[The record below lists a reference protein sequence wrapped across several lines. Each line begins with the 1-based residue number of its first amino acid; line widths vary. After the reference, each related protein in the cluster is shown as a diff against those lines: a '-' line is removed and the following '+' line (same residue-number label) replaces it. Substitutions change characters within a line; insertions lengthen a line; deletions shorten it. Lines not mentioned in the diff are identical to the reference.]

1 MTSST
6 NKKTQEQSDHGTSGH
21 VTVGGKKEVH
31 AQKHPLKLYFVVWIL
46 LFVLSACS
54 YAIDYFNFQ
63 GYLRWTLILIFMFL
77 KAGAIVAIFM
87 HMAWERLALVYA
99 ILAPPLALIV
109 FIALMAFEGDY
120 TNFSRI
126 THFAKEPRVVQLG
139 SEHGSSSLEQHE
151 SMPSPVAAATSAPT
165 PAAAP
170 TPTAKGPDA
179 LADLIKDAKQ
189 WVSPTGDYANT
200 RHSALKQITTENAG
214 KLQLAW
220 QFSTGVLRGHEG
232 AAAGVGALVAA
243 ATGAGVE
250 AGAGAAVLAACASL
264 MNAGDCANLPAISLT
279 ARIAASISGRGLNS

>member
-1 MTSST
+1 MTSSL
-6 NKKTQEQSDHGTSGH
+6 NNQSQESSHHKKSVHAPNA
-21 VTVGGKKEVH
+21 GKREAH

-63 GYLRWTLILIFMFL
+63 GYLRWTLIIIFMFL

-99 ILAPPLALIV
+99 ILTPPLALLV
-109 FIALMAFEGDY
+109 FIALMAFEGNY
-120 TNFSRI
+120 TNSSRV
-126 THFAKEPRVVQLG
+126 THFAKEPQIVQLHSDG
-139 SEHGSSSLEQHE
+139 EAAPVVEKAE
-151 SMPSPVAAATSAPT
+151 MAPSPAAATSAP
-165 PAAAP
+165 AAAP
-170 TPTAKGPDA
+170 TAVAKGSDA

-232 AAAGVGALVAA
+232 APLVVGDVMYLHTPFPNIVYALD
-243 ATGAGVE
+243 
-250 AGAGAAVLAACASL
+250 LKDPDHKIL
-264 MNAGDCANLPAISLT
+264 W
-279 ARIAASISGRGLNS
+279 

>member
-1 MTSST
+1 MTSSL
-6 NKKTQEQSDHGTSGH
+6 NKENQKHGHNEASGH
-21 VTVGGKKEVH
+21 ATAGGKKEVH
-31 AQKHPLKLYFVVWIL
+31 AQKHPLKLYFTVWIL

-63 GYLRWTLILIFMFL
+63 GYLRWTLILTFMFL

-99 ILAPPLALIV
+99 ILVPPLALIV

-126 THFAKEPRVVQLG
+126 THFAKEPQVVQLG
-139 SEHGSSSLEQHE
+139 SEHASSSIEQHE
-151 SMPSPVAAATSAPT
+151 STPAPVAAATSAPA
-165 PAAAP
+165 PA
-170 TPTAKGPDA
+170 AKGPDA

-214 KLQLAW
+214 KLQLSW

-232 AAAGVGALVAA
+232 APLVVGDVMYLHTPFPNIVYALDLKDPDHKILWKYEPKQDPSV
-243 ATGAGVE
+243 VP
-250 AGAGAAVLAACASL
+250 V
-264 MNAGDCANLPAISLT
+264 M
-279 ARIAASISGRGLNS
+279 